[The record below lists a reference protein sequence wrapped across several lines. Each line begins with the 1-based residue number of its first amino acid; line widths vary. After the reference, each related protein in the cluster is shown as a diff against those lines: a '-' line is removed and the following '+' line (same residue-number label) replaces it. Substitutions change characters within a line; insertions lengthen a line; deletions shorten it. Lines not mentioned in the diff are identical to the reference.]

1 MPALREVEQEHG
13 SLLRVVIHHLAQ
25 NHERPDSA
33 VLGSPS
39 IASQRPLY
47 SESILRTREY
57 VAANAPKRTPTYFLV
72 PTVTRY

>member
-33 VLGSPS
+33 DTVEKLEKNEG
-39 IASQRPLY
+39 IFFCRK
-47 SESILRTREY
+47 
-57 VAANAPKRTPTYFLV
+57 PKHSKLTSALTM
-72 PTVTRY
+72 